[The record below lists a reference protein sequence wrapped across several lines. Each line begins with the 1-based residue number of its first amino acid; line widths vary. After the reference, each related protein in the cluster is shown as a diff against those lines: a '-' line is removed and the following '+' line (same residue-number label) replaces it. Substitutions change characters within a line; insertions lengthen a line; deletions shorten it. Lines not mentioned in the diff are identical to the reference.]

1 MVYLYHRN
9 RNKKILIKYREKR
22 FKNMSKNGNLG
33 VLGGGFIS
41 AETNKV
47 YTPPQHVTSVNGQ
60 RIEQLDD
67 DFDDIE
73 EIIMTSD
80 EPVADEDTDEGA
92 KERVQATLEAAEDL
106 LYETPESPAEAPVS
120 TKKRRSGRKARKIE
134 GLHASVE
141 MLPKKN
147 AIKEDKVLEITFESM
162 SEKVLLELMCRELL
176 SAYDVHEDSAPALLV
191 YMWHKASMV
200 DGRRVYLDTL
210 QQTAEGAGIG
220 YSNVQKLVKK
230 MTEKSLLEKG
240 RNRLNFSALLEDF
253 FSSLTE
259 NKQILL
265 TFEKLQEE
273 QMEAIDKEGHIN
285 ESMAN

>member
-1 MVYLYHRN
+1 
-9 RNKKILIKYREKR
+9 
-22 FKNMSKNGNLG
+22 MSKNGNLG

-47 YTPPQHVTSVNGQ
+47 YTPPQHATSVNGKTL
-60 RIEQLDD
+60 EQLDD
-67 DFDDIE
+67 GFDDFIE
-73 EIIMTSD
+73 EIVMPSD
-80 EPVADEDTDEGA
+80 EP
-92 KERVQATLEAAEDL
+92 LEALEEQAQAPAEVAENL
-106 LYETPESPAEAPVS
+106 NETPESQSEAPVA
-120 TKKRRSGRKARKIE
+120 KKKSGRKARNTE
-134 GLHASVE
+134 DLHASVE
-141 MLPKKN
+141 MIAKKH
-147 AIKEDKVLEITFESM
+147 AIHEPRVLEITFKSM
-162 SEKVLLELMCRELL
+162 MEKALLELMCRELL

-191 YMWHKASMV
+191 YMWQKASMV

-240 RNRLNFSALLEDF
+240 RNGLNFSALLEDF

>member
-1 MVYLYHRN
+1 
-9 RNKKILIKYREKR
+9 
-22 FKNMSKNGNLG
+22 MSKNGNLG
-33 VLGGGFIS
+33 VLGGGFIGV
-41 AETNKV
+41 ETNKV
-47 YTPPQHVTSVNGQ
+47 YTPPQHATSVNGKTL
-60 RIEQLDD
+60 EQLND
-67 DFDDIE
+67 DFIE
-73 EIIMTSD
+73 EIEMPSEAPLD
-80 EPVADEDTDEGA
+80 EFQEQE
-92 KERVQATLEAAEDL
+92 QAPAEVTEPL
-106 LYETPESPAEAPVS
+106 NEPLESPAEAPVA
-120 TKKRRSGRKARKIE
+120 KKKSGRKARNTE
-134 GLHASVE
+134 DLHASVE
-141 MLPKKN
+141 MIAKKN
-147 AIKEDKVLEITFESM
+147 AIHESEILEITFKSM
-162 SEKVLLELMCRELL
+162 MEKALLELMCRELL

-210 QQTAEGAGIG
+210 QQTAEGAEIG

-240 RNRLNFSALLEDF
+240 RNGLTFSALIEDF

-265 TFEKLQEE
+265 TFEKIQEE

>member
-1 MVYLYHRN
+1 
-9 RNKKILIKYREKR
+9 
-22 FKNMSKNGNLG
+22 MSKNGNLG
-33 VLGGGFIS
+33 VLGGGFIGV
-41 AETNKV
+41 ETNKV
-47 YTPPQHVTSVNGQ
+47 YTPPQHATSVNGKTL
-60 RIEQLDD
+60 EQLND
-67 DFDDIE
+67 DFDDFIE
-73 EIIMTSD
+73 EIEMPSEAPLD
-80 EPVADEDTDEGA
+80 EFQEQEQAPVE
-92 KERVQATLEAAEDL
+92 VAEPL
-106 LYETPESPAEAPVS
+106 ESPAEAPVS
-120 TKKRRSGRKARKIE
+120 KKKSGRKARNTE
-134 GLHASVE
+134 DLHASVE
-141 MLPKKN
+141 MIAKKH
-147 AIKEDKVLEITFESM
+147 AIHEPRVLEITFKSM
-162 SEKVLLELMCRELL
+162 MEKALLELMCRELL

>member
-1 MVYLYHRN
+1 
-9 RNKKILIKYREKR
+9 
-22 FKNMSKNGNLG
+22 MSKNGNLG

-47 YTPPQHVTSVNGQ
+47 YTPPQHVTSVNGKT
-60 RIEQLDD
+60 RDD
-67 DFDDIE
+67 ADFDDFIE

-80 EPVADEDTDEGA
+80 EPVVDEEA
-92 KERVQATLEAAEDL
+92 QAPVEAAENPN
-106 LYETPESPAEAPVS
+106 ETLESPSEAPVV
-120 TKKRRSGRKARKIE
+120 KKKSGRKARNTE
-134 GLHASVE
+134 DLHAGVE
-141 MLPKKN
+141 MIAKKH
-147 AIKEDKVLEITFESM
+147 AIHESRVLEITFKSM
-162 SEKVLLELMCRELL
+162 MEKVLLELMCRELL

-210 QQTAEGAGIG
+210 QQTAEGAEIG

-230 MTEKSLLEKG
+230 MTEKGLLGKE
-240 RNRLNFSALLEDF
+240 RNGLTFSALLEDF
-253 FSSLTE
+253 FGSLTE

-265 TFEKLQEE
+265 TFEKIQEE
-273 QMEAIDKEGHIN
+273 QMEAIDEEGHIN

>member
-1 MVYLYHRN
+1 
-9 RNKKILIKYREKR
+9 
-22 FKNMSKNGNLG
+22 MSKNGNLG
-33 VLGGGFIS
+33 ILGGGFIS

-106 LYETPESPAEAPVS
+106 LYEAPESPAEAPVS

-210 QQTAEGAGIG
+210 QQTAEGAEIG

-240 RNRLNFSALLEDF
+240 RNGLSFSALIEDF
-253 FSSLTE
+253 FGSLTE

-265 TFEKLQEE
+265 TFEKIQEE

>member
-1 MVYLYHRN
+1 MNKN
-9 RNKKILIKYREKR
+9 RDLRE
-22 FKNMSKNGNLG
+22 
-33 VLGGGFIS
+33 LGGGFVSLDQNIR
-41 AETNKV
+41 TFQ
-47 YTPPQHVTSVNGQ
+47 PPQHATSVNGQ
-60 RIEQLDD
+60 TQNDDAFD
-67 DFDDIE
+67 DFIE
-73 EIIMTSD
+73 EIVMPSSEPLQALEEQEQEQ
-80 EPVADEDTDEGA
+80 EPVE
-92 KERVQATLEAAEDL
+92 VAEPL
-106 LYETPESPAEAPVS
+106 ESPAEAPVS
-120 TKKRRSGRKARKIE
+120 KKKSGRKARNTE
-134 GLHASVE
+134 DLHASVE
-141 MLPKKN
+141 MIAKKN
-147 AIKEDKVLEITFESM
+147 AIHESEILEITFKSM
-162 SEKVLLELMCRELL
+162 MEKALLELMCRELL

-210 QQTAEGAGIG
+210 QQTAEGAEIG

-240 RNRLNFSALLEDF
+240 RNGLTFSALIEDF

-265 TFEKLQEE
+265 TFEKIQEE